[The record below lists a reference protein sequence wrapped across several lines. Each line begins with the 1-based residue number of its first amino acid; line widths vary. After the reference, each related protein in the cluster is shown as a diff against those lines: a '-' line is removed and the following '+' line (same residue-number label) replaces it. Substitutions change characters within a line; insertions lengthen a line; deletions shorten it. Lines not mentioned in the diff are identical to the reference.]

1 MKYYI
6 VNRLEKLVLMKVPEE
21 LDTRFQQEYGSSIR
35 AEGQTLGEV
44 LDRGVSV
51 LQEEGMAALEP
62 QGEKYKPG

>member
-62 QGEKYKPG
+62 QAEKYKPG